1 MPSEKLVSAI
11 NALMN
16 IDLQSHQIYLQAA
29 AWAIEHNL
37 DGCKQFLLGHATEEL
52 GHMHRSFNYLDDRG
66 LKIAFAALP
75 APVLAANDITGL
87 FKEMLAHE
95 NKVTVVVNKAVEIA
109 RAENDHDAF
118 EFLQWFVMEQR
129 EETKVFQTI
138 LNKIDLI
145 GDSPSALYHI
155 DIEAAKMA
163 TAATAAAATG
173 A

>member
-1 MPSEKLVSAI
+1 MASEKLVSAI
-11 NALMN
+11 NDLMN

-37 DGCKQFLLGHATEEL
+37 DGCKTFMLGHATEEL

-66 LKIAFAALP
+66 LKITFASLP
-75 APVLAANDITGL
+75 APAIKANDITGL

-95 NKVTVVVNKAVEIA
+95 DKVTSVVNKAVDIA

-129 EETKVFQTI
+129 EETKVFRTI
-138 LNKIDLI
+138 LDKVELI
-145 GDSPSALYHI
+145 GESPSALYHI
-155 DIEAAKMA
+155 DNEAGKM
-163 TAATAAAATG
+163 AAAAAAADAAG